1 MVSSRRVESA
11 SHRHAVVLGGSLTG
25 LLAARVLSDHFD
37 RVTVVERDPFLDD
50 FEPRKGVPQGHQLHG
65 LLNRGALVL
74 EQLLPGLLD
83 TVVEQGAAKCDFG
96 QFVRWFH
103 HGAWNAPVESG
114 ITAYAM
120 TRPFLEG
127 HVRSRVLALPQIEAM
142 GNCDVVRLS
151 SNERG
156 RVTGV
161 VIRRRDEPKEE
172 SVLSADLV
180 VDATGRGSRAPAWL
194 EELGYQRPTVET
206 TLVRLGYASCIYH
219 RPENQSEDW
228 YGMVIQQTPPEG
240 KRAGFLGRVEGN
252 RWMCCLSGVLGDHPP
267 TDQEGF
273 LEFARSLPADD
284 LYRAIRNAKPA
295 SKVMAYKYP
304 SPERRR
310 YEKLADFPDGFVVM
324 GDASC
329 SFNPLYGQG
338 MTIAAMGAVAL
349 GEELASVAKEGD
361 RARLGMSRRFQA
373 KQAKIQ
379 DVPWMMGTT
388 EDFRYP
394 EVEGKRPFG
403 FPAISW

>member
-1 MVSSRRVESA
+1 
-11 SHRHAVVLGGSLTG
+11 
-25 LLAARVLSDHFD
+25 
-37 RVTVVERDPFLDD
+37 
-50 FEPRKGVPQGHQLHG
+50 
-65 LLNRGALVL
+65 
-74 EQLLPGLLD
+74 
-83 TVVEQGAAKCDFG
+83 
-96 QFVRWFH
+96 
-103 HGAWNAPVESG
+103 
-114 ITAYAM
+114 M

-403 FPAISW
+403 FPAISWFSRQLQLASSKDPKVLRQLFRTMHMLSEPSEIVRPSTLLRVALASFRETPANPMSVVVAPTPEPVADVVPRNAAVGSSRTSLERESQKTLEVTAGPN